1 MYNSFME
8 NILLKKKQPGRI
20 FHSISSK
27 LMKRLEKEGKEFG
40 LTTSNQFGIL
50 MILSNGSISQK
61 EIATKTFSDE
71 PTTTRTLQR
80 MIQNDLVEKKRST
93 EDRRKQIVQMTN
105 KGEELF
111 KNILPIVININKEIK
126 EMLEVD
132 EFNQLMKTMEKI
144 DDNI

>member
-1 MYNSFME
+1 MKNTF
-8 NILLKKKQPGRI
+8 LKIDAPGRI

-50 MILSNGSISQK
+50 VILSNGSMSQK
-61 EIATKTFSDE
+61 EIANKTFSDE
-71 PTTTRTLQR
+71 PTTTRTLER
-80 MIQNDLVEKKRST
+80 MIKHSLVEKKRST
-93 EDRRKQIVQMTN
+93 EDKRKQIVQMTT

-111 KNILPIVININKEIK
+111 KNVLPIVLNINKEIQ

-132 EFNQLMKTMEKI
+132 EFNQFMETMKKI
-144 DDNI
+144 DSKI